1 MASLDHIIVLMMENH
16 SFDRMLGALLPYR
29 ADGGGIKG
37 MADKPWNDDTSPKAI
52 PPIRHVMAPT
62 PTRLIQ
68 QDPMHDLADVL
79 KQIGDYKDPTNLG
92 YVTNYA
98 TTYPNTNRKQRQ
110 EMMGY
115 YDDGD
120 NDLVPYL
127 HTLAKQYTICDRWFS
142 SLPGPTFPNRVF
154 MHTGTS
160 LGYTDNSLANEWVQT
175 SIYTFLDLNQVS
187 WGIYYSDMSSTVVLQ
202 PMPLAVPM
210 SQFLDLANPANGP
223 AANVPQYCFL
233 EPNYGVYSQASEN
246 DQHPMSDVVAG
257 DLFIRDV
264 YNAIRANKELWQ
276 SSLLVIVYDEHGGF
290 YDHVPP
296 PPTVA
301 PDAPN
306 IDSGFNFET
315 LGVRVPAVLVS
326 PWLDQGVISDTF
338 DHTSVL
344 KFLIEQFGLTNG
356 YLGNRVA
363 DATTNTFTKHLL
375 NSPRTTYG
383 LLPTTR
389 PDLITVSDDQPKSD
403 FQKALMER
411 SHHLATQISD
421 ATVRNSLTA
430 RPIDPS
436 PRAQGRLAVEQF
448 EAFLT
453 DRAKQRPVSTAAIAG
468 AAAAK
473 PRKAKPPK
481 AKPPKA
487 KPPKAKPPKTKA
499 RKTKAPKAKGGK
511 KSRPKK

>member
-1 MASLDHIIVLMMENH
+1 MPSLDHIIVLMMENH

-37 MADKPWNDDTSPKAI
+37 MAANLWNDDTSSTAM
-52 PPIRHVMAPT
+52 PPVRHAMAPT
-62 PTRLIQ
+62 TTRLIPS
-68 QDPMHDLADVL
+68 DPMHDLADVL

-98 TTYPNTNRKQRQ
+98 TTYPNTTWQQRQ

-160 LGYTDNSLANEWVQT
+160 LGYTDNSLANEWIQT
-175 SIYTFLDLNQVS
+175 SIYKFLDDNGIS

-210 SQFLDLANPANGP
+210 SQFLDLVNPSPPNWSP
-223 AANVPQYCFL
+223 ANVPQYCFL
-233 EPNYGVYSQASEN
+233 EPNYGVYSLKKQN

-264 YNAIRANKELWQ
+264 YNKIRANEELWQ
-276 SSLLVIVYDEHGGF
+276 SSLLVIIYDEHGGF

-296 PPTVA
+296 PATVA
-301 PDAPN
+301 PDGPN
-306 IDSGFNFET
+306 VDSGFNFKT

-326 PWLDQGVISDTF
+326 PWLDQGVISDRF

-344 KFLIEQFGLTNG
+344 KFLIEKFGLTNG

-363 DATTNTFTKHLL
+363 HTTTNTFAKYLL
-375 NSPRTTYG
+375 DSPRSTYG
-383 LLPTTR
+383 QLPTTS
-389 PDLITVSDDQPKSD
+389 PDLITVSDNQPKSD
-403 FQKALMER
+403 FQKVLMER
-411 SHHLATQISD
+411 SHQLATQISD

-430 RPIDPS
+430 PPTDPS

-453 DRAKQRPVSTAAIAG
+453 DRAKQRAVSATAMTG

-473 PRKAKPPK
+473 PSKAKSPK
-481 AKPPKA
+481 AKSPKA
-487 KPPKAKPPKTKA
+487 
-499 RKTKAPKAKGGK
+499 KAPKAKGGK